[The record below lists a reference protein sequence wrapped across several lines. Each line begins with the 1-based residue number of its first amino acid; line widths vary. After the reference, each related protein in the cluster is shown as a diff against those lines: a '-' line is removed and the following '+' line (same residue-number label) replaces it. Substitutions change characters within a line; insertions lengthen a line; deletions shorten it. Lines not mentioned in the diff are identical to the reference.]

1 MADADKLL
9 SRMNITIVSVAL
21 ADPKMLADVLT
32 RCARYHDEAKQIT
45 ITVNEQ
51 DRDESC
57 MYIMRVEYIN
67 GGEITIGALRRTPA
81 SIVEYH
87 S

>member
-51 DRDESC
+51 DRDARWQRKLPLEPAGL
-57 MYIMRVEYIN
+57 RGRPAEPFDAVRA
-67 GGEITIGALRRTPA
+67 GE
-81 SIVEYH
+81 
-87 S
+87 